1 MSDLGSNLCALYK
14 NADKRIA
21 PAAPGITSSGLIDS

>member
-1 MSDLGSNLCALYK
+1 MSNLCSKLCALYE

-21 PAAPGITSSGLIDS
+21 PSAPGITSSGLIDS